1 MVYTGSPVVMGSW
14 RLGREII
21 WGSCYKRL
29 KETVISSSSGS
40 RCLILTGAGWF
51 CGAMGMA
58 GGDWALLSC
67 HPLPSQHLQGMQQWP
82 FFLAPPST
90 SSDKGESP
98 LASGLRHSWAHLG
111 VFTEP
116 HRNLSSCPSSLCV
129 VYLSLS
135 PITSFLL
142 CWALR
147 KHYIGHNIIAKHQ
160 EFIHFQVA

>member
-1 MVYTGSPVVMGSW
+1 MQISGSFYKW
-14 RLGREII
+14 LRE
-21 WGSCYKRL
+21 R
-29 KETVISSSSGS
+29 VISSSSGS
-40 RCLILTGAGWF
+40 RCLILTRADCF
-51 CGAMGMA
+51 CGTLGMA

-67 HPLPSQHLQGMQQWP
+67 HLLPAQHQGMQQWP
-82 FFLAPPST
+82 FFLTPQST

-98 LASGLRHSWAHLG
+98 LASEPAHSWDILG

-116 HRNLSSCPSSLCV
+116 HGNLLPLPKFSLC

-147 KHYIGHNIIAKHQ
+147 NYYIGHNIIAKHQ